1 MPTAA
6 RTAAHPSPRDRYFV
20 SLSLFL
26 LLALVALLLTG
37 CASAAASP
45 TEAALAPV
53 RQAALPVTGQATD
66 YDPLLGL
73 IGDGRFVLLGDGTH
87 GTHEFYRE
95 RARITLRLIREKGF
109 DAVAIE
115 GDWDDAER
123 VNRHVRG
130 LGTDASAEQA
140 LAGFRD
146 FPGWMWGNTDVRF
159 LVEEMRKHNAALP
172 PAERVGF
179 YGLDV
184 YGVVDSADAVVA
196 TLRKSDPAAANQA
209 RKRYGCF
216 SRYRADFAFYGADT
230 AAHPSRS
237 CERRI
242 MEQLGAVRTWV
253 ATQKPGAAPARR
265 EELFS
270 TLQHARVV
278 RNGEAYY
285 RVLADGGVASWN
297 LRDRHMAATLDE
309 ISSHLSRPGQP
320 AKVVVWAHN
329 SHLGDARMTQR
340 SEFGE
345 LNLGQL
351 VRQKY
356 GDQAVLVGFTT
367 YTGTVT
373 AADAWGE
380 RGRIKQVRPAL
391 EESWAGLFRK
401 AGIGDSL
408 LLLRGNGGLAE
419 ALDDPRPE
427 RMIGVIYRPQNER
440 QMHYIEARLSKQF
453 DAVVYF
459 DETRAVERLAS
470 F

>member
-1 MPTAA
+1 MRTAA
-6 RTAAHPSPRDRYFV
+6 RAAARPSPRDPYIVF
-20 SLSLFL
+20 LFP
-26 LLALVALLLTG
+26 LLALLALLLTG
-37 CASAAASP
+37 CATAAASP
-45 TEAALAPV
+45 PPDGALASI
-53 RQAALPVTGQATD
+53 RQAALPVTGQEND
-66 YDPLLGL
+66 YDPVLGL
-73 IGDGRFVLLGDGTH
+73 IGDSRFVLLGDGTH

-95 RARITLRLIREKGF
+95 RARITLRLLREKGF

-123 VNRHVRG
+123 VNRYVRG
-130 LGTDASAEQA
+130 LGADASAEQA

-159 LVEEMRKHNAALP
+159 LIEEMRKHNAALP
-172 PAERVGF
+172 PTERVGF

-196 TLRKSDPAAANQA
+196 TLRQADPAAASQA

-216 SRYRADFAFYGADT
+216 SRYRADFASYGADT

-242 MEQLGAVRTWV
+242 VEQLGAMRTWV
-253 ATQKPGAAPARR
+253 ATRMPGADPARR

-285 RVLADGGVASWN
+285 RVQAGGGVASWN

-351 VRQKY
+351 VRQKH

-391 EESWAGLFRK
+391 EESWSGLFRR
-401 AGIGDSL
+401 AGIGDAL
-408 LLLRGNGGLAE
+408 LLLRGNGGLAK
-419 ALDDPRPE
+419 ALDHSRPE

-440 QMHYIEARLSKQF
+440 QMHYVQARLSGQF